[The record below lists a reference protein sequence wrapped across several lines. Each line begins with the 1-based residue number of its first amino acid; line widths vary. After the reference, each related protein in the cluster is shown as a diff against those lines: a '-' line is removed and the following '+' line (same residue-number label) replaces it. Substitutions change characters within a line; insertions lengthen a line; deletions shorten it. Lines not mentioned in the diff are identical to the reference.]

1 MSSLTLC
8 HSIPSQS
15 HFIHYTLALAIEA
28 KTLGGRRADVAPTT
42 IRERDGLEVEYIQRQ
57 RDGLEVDVAPT
68 TIRERDGLEVEYNS
82 AARRT

>member
-15 HFIHYTLALAIEA
+15 HFIHYILALAIEA

-42 IRERDGLEVEYIQRQ
+42 IRERDGLEV
-57 RDGLEVDVAPT
+57 DVAPT
-68 TIRERDGLEVEYNS
+68 TIREREGLGVDVAPTS
-82 AARRT
+82 IRHLSGDDVVLG